1 MHLFIHPYI
10 HTSIHSYI
18 HTLIYLFFHFFINYL
33 FLAVMTAVRF
43 VRKPDSDAH
52 TVCVELFK
60 REILEKRIIQA
71 EAASVAKCPDA
82 DMVSLRVLTTL
93 IHYLTESPETGT
105 QGKVV
110 SIQNKNI
117 HDVKEG
123 EDNVVNGTK
132 RLNIDSSDDS
142 QGDKKDDKII
152 GDNGVAERMFSKGD
166 VLEALSDCVVVLRRL
181 PVLLTQY
188 KLSRG
193 TTLPGYVLRVCV
205 RVYVYVYTCHYVCA
219 HV

>member
-1 MHLFIHPYI
+1 
-10 HTSIHSYI
+10 
-18 HTLIYLFFHFFINYL
+18 
-33 FLAVMTAVRF
+33 MTAVRF

-52 TVCVELFK
+52 TVCVELYK

-93 IHYLTESPETGT
+93 IHYLTQSPETRS
-105 QGKVV
+105 QGKAV
-110 SIQNKNI
+110 SMQNKNI

-123 EDNVVNGTK
+123 EDNVANGIK
-132 RLNIDSSDDS
+132 RLNISASDDS
-142 QGDKKDDKII
+142 QGDKKDDKIME
-152 GDNGVAERMFSKGD
+152 DNGIAEKMFSKGD

-188 KLSRG
+188 KLSGG

-205 RVYVYVYTCHYVCA
+205 WVCVCIYIYIYVSLCGFV
-219 HV
+219 

>member
-1 MHLFIHPYI
+1 
-10 HTSIHSYI
+10 
-18 HTLIYLFFHFFINYL
+18 
-33 FLAVMTAVRF
+33 MTAVRF

-93 IHYLTESPETGT
+93 IHYLTESPETGS
-105 QGKVV
+105 QGKAV
-110 SIQNKNI
+110 SMQNKNI

-123 EDNVVNGTK
+123 EDNVTNGMK
-132 RLNIDSSDDS
+132 RININPSDDN
-142 QGDKKDDKII
+142 QGDKKDEKIME
-152 GDNGVAERMFSKGD
+152 DNGVAERMFSKGD

-188 KLSRG
+188 KLSGG
-193 TTLPGYVLRVCV
+193 TTLTGYVLRVCV
-205 RVYVYVYTCHYVCA
+205 HVYV
-219 HV
+219 